1 MGYAVAVKWIAAE
14 DSADRVAEIAS
25 ALMGPTRAEPGCRYY
40 QANRDPV
47 DPRIFFFFEIY
58 DDEAAFQSHRASDHI
73 QRLALGEAVP
83 LLESR
88 EFAAYETLEP

>member
-1 MGYAVAVKWIAAE
+1 MAYAVAVKWIAAE
-14 DSADRVAEIAS
+14 GSDDRVAEIAA
-25 ALMGPTRAEPGCRYY
+25 ALLAPTRAEPGCRYY

-47 DPRIFFFFEIY
+47 DPRTFFFFEVY
-58 DDEAAFQSHRASDHI
+58 DDEAAFQSHRASEHI

-88 EFAAYETLEP
+88 ELAAYETIDG